1 MLESPLYKENTM
13 FVYVWKDYTG
23 VPFYVGMGQNVRRP
37 SPKSIGHRNKICALK
52 VQELG
57 ADNVVIELH
66 TVPDVTAAKV
76 LEQSLIARYGRL
88 VDGSGT
94 LTNISAGG
102 EFHETTSA
110 TKARLKALWANE
122 THRSKTIEA
131 KTGKTRALQESTK
144 ELLRKNLTA
153 NPSMRGWGERNGKDA
168 EFDAK
173 RIEGIRAAQPKR
185 AEKMTDPVALAQR
198 KERLKATLNSPEY
211 KAKRSMW
218 DTPEYR
224 ARLSENKKA
233 YWAKR
238 KLASPSG
245 Q

>member
-1 MLESPLYKENTM
+1 M
-13 FVYVWKDYTG
+13 FVYVWKDPAG
-23 VPFYVGMGQNVRRP
+23 IPFYVGMGQNVRRP
-37 SPKSIGHRNKICALK
+37 SPKSIGHRNKICALR

-66 TVPDVTAAKV
+66 TVPDVIAAKV
-76 LEQSLIARYGRL
+76 LEQSLIARYGRI

-94 LTNISAGG
+94 LTNISMGG
-102 EFHETTSA
+102 EFHETTAA

-122 THRSKTIEA
+122 THRGKTIEA

-153 NPSMRGWGERNGKDA
+153 NPNMRGWGERNGKDA

-185 AEKMTDPVALAQR
+185 AEKMRDPVALAQR

-211 KAKRSMW
+211 KAKRALW
-218 DTPEYR
+218 DTPEHR
-224 ARLSENKKA
+224 AKIAAAKRE
-233 YWAKR
+233 YWAK
-238 KLASPSG
+238 KKAAMQSP
-245 Q
+245 QQ